1 MEREASLEVTVSN
14 GKYILVPS
22 TKMKDQLSD
31 FYVFI
36 QSISKP
42 GEILFFNSSDKMS
55 LEYIESQ
62 KR

>member
-36 QSISKP
+36 
-42 GEILFFNSSDKMS
+42 
-55 LEYIESQ
+55 
-62 KR
+62 